1 MRRTR
6 PGYDTSPIIILLSI
20 WFYLQRL
27 FFTIVCGANW
37 VIVDKGNRDVVV
49 SIDHTRESISKMS
62 ADESKR
68 YLSGTPAHRSQ
79 STADSL
85 KNFIKQ

>member
-1 MRRTR
+1 MLKVVIAAAEDGRFCH
-6 PGYDTSPIIILLSI
+6 GN
-20 WFYLQRL
+20 
-27 FFTIVCGANW
+27 GADW
-37 VIVDKGNRDVVV
+37 VIVEKGNTSTVIVINHV
-49 SIDHTRESISKMS
+49 SESTSKMT

-68 YLSGTPAHRSQ
+68 YLNNTPAHKSQ

>member
-1 MRRTR
+1 MAL
-6 PGYDTSPIIILLSI
+6 TSKMIELLK
-20 WFYLQRL
+20 
-27 FFTIVCGANW
+27 IVIEAAEDGRFCHGNGANW
-37 VIVDKGNRDVVV
+37 VIVDKSNRDVVV

-62 ADESKR
+62 AEESKR
-68 YLSGTPAHRSQ
+68 YLNGTPAHRSQ

>member
-1 MRRTR
+1 MAL
-6 PGYDTSPIIILLSI
+6 TSKMIELLK
-20 WFYLQRL
+20 
-27 FFTIVCGANW
+27 IVIEAAEDGRFCHGNGANW